1 MIMWANAKSV
11 CRPSSDAEPRH
22 ARNTLTSPIIKI
34 AALRTPLLVNIQ
46 QSKSRTADGRGM
58 SEATSRKTF
67 WAFLDQGV
75 ISAGNFC
82 TNVILIRHL
91 PAADFGAFALLL
103 NAMLFL
109 NGIHASLVTYTICIR
124 GAQANERSLGK
135 VATGGVVATLGL
147 AIANLIVLYIASSY
161 VAQRRLLLFVVAAS
175 VCWQIQEALRTVFVS
190 KVRYERAI
198 GGDTISYLGQAA
210 LIGCFCLFGAPSL
223 PSIFIAITGTSF
235 LGALLQAIQIRP
247 AAISW
252 EWLRSFGGQIWI
264 LGRWT
269 VLAKLV
275 AFFSLQAFPWA
286 LAYRSGFEAVAVFQ
300 SLFQLVALL
309 NPILLS
315 SNNLI
320 MASIAKNRQQN
331 APFLES
337 AKKYML
343 YSCGIA
349 ALYFVVLLLSG
360 GRVMSLFY
368 GRDSTYVLNA
378 PLLRIFV
385 AAYALEFVSMFASAI
400 LAGMEQ
406 TRPFF
411 IQQVCGMLIAICIV
425 LPLVV
430 RLGLRAAVYGLL
442 IVNATRAL
450 AGWYLVYAARPG
462 NPRPNGAIVALASS

>member
-46 QSKSRTADGRGM
+46 QTKSRTADGRGM

-190 KVRYERAI
+190 KVRYE
-198 GGDTISYLGQAA
+198 
-210 LIGCFCLFGAPSL
+210 
-223 PSIFIAITGTSF
+223 
-235 LGALLQAIQIRP
+235 
-247 AAISW
+247 
-252 EWLRSFGGQIWI
+252 
-264 LGRWT
+264 
-269 VLAKLV
+269 
-275 AFFSLQAFPWA
+275 
-286 LAYRSGFEAVAVFQ
+286 
-300 SLFQLVALL
+300 
-309 NPILLS
+309 
-315 SNNLI
+315 
-320 MASIAKNRQQN
+320 
-331 APFLES
+331 
-337 AKKYML
+337 
-343 YSCGIA
+343 
-349 ALYFVVLLLSG
+349 
-360 GRVMSLFY
+360 
-368 GRDSTYVLNA
+368 
-378 PLLRIFV
+378 
-385 AAYALEFVSMFASAI
+385 
-400 LAGMEQ
+400 
-406 TRPFF
+406 
-411 IQQVCGMLIAICIV
+411 
-425 LPLVV
+425 
-430 RLGLRAAVYGLL
+430 
-442 IVNATRAL
+442 
-450 AGWYLVYAARPG
+450 
-462 NPRPNGAIVALASS
+462 